1 MRLKARQEFTYFLRG
16 VQPVT
21 FAEGE
26 EFETD
31 DQELAEVSQRE
42 GWAVSVDATP
52 AAVDPEKPSKT
63 QRRRKVEKE

>member
-1 MRLKARQEFTYFLRG
+1 MRLKAQQEFTYFLRG

-21 FAEGE
+21 FAKGE

-42 GWAVSVDATP
+42 GWAVSVDAAP
-52 AAVDPEKPSKT
+52 AAVDPAKPPKT
-63 QRRRKVEKE
+63 PRRKAKE

>member
-1 MRLKARQEFTYFLRG
+1 MRLKAQQEFTYFLRG

-21 FAEGE
+21 FAKDE

-42 GWAVSVDATP
+42 GWAVSADAAP
-52 AAVDPEKPSKT
+52 VAVDPAKPQKT
-63 QRRRKVEKE
+63 QRRKAATK

>member
-1 MRLKARQEFTYFLRG
+1 MRLKAKQEFTYFLRG

-21 FAEGE
+21 FAKDE

-42 GWAVSVDATP
+42 GWAVSADWAEV
-52 AAVDPEKPSKT
+52 VLNG
-63 QRRRKVEKE
+63 

>member
-1 MRLKARQEFTYFLRG
+1 MRLKAKKEFTYFLRG

-26 EFETD
+26 EFEAD

-42 GWAVSVDATP
+42 GWAVPAAP
-52 AAVDPEKPSKT
+52 AAVNPEKPPKT
-63 QRRRKVEKE
+63 PRRKSAPKE